1 MAEEKKVQWGVPSQL
16 ENITANLRVS
26 ISYLDFNKAKVQEK
40 FGNRTEEIFNVLNEV
55 KSWMTEESE
64 IMHKQIASVLENSIG
79 DNMDIS
85 KLLVNKATDNFRNS
99 IEHIIDYIETSQ
111 NQGPMNDGEIL
122 EAVKHRLIGISEAIA
137 MTQEND
143 RMIDAANNAPKVD

>member
-1 MAEEKKVQWGVPSQL
+1 MNRLLNWLVRNRINLIAEEK
-16 ENITANLRVS
+16 
-26 ISYLDFNKAKVQEK
+26 
-40 FGNRTEEIFNVLNEV
+40 
-55 KSWMTEESE
+55 
-64 IMHKQIASVLENSIG
+64 G

-85 KLLVNKATDNFRNS
+85 KMLVNKATDNFRNS

-143 RMIDAANNAPKVD
+143 RMIDAANNAQKVD

>member
-40 FGNRTEEIFNVLNEV
+40 FGDRTEEIFNVLNEV

-64 IMHKQIASVLENSIG
+64 IMHKQIASVLE
-79 DNMDIS
+79 
-85 KLLVNKATDNFRNS
+85 KVNR
-99 IEHIIDYIETSQ
+99 
-111 NQGPMNDGEIL
+111 
-122 EAVKHRLIGISEAIA
+122 R
-137 MTQEND
+137 
-143 RMIDAANNAPKVD
+143 